1 MSIHCGVLEIYNVTD
16 AFLFCIEQNP
26 YMRPLIATNL
36 NWDRLSLEPIT
47 LPKLKPMLRSG
58 LVRIALATKP
68 GLRFITVTRH
78 PRLAGRGAKRAKRGF
93 FEVYEAGRGWVQ
105 IANDC
110 HIWLHP

>member
-1 MSIHCGVLEIYNVTD
+1 MSLHCGVLEIYNVTD

-26 YMRPLIATNL
+26 YMRPIISTNL

-47 LPKLKPMLRSG
+47 SAKLKPMLRSG
-58 LVRIALATKP
+58 LVRIALATEP

-78 PRLAGRGAKRAKRGF
+78 PHLAGRRAKRTKTGF
-93 FEVYEAGRGWVQ
+93 WEVYEAGRGWVR